1 MLPGFDKY
9 LHPVP
14 ISPFVIPNN
23 LWLAPLAGYSNK
35 PFRLFASRFG
45 AGYAVTEMVSLE
57 GLVRG
62 DRNTWRYID
71 TQDEPFT
78 TIQLF
83 GKSDPAKYY
92 KASRMLQDKIGVQV
106 IDVNFGCPVKKVI
119 RTGAGS
125 SLLREP
131 SSMGDI
137 VKALKDSGV
146 AVSSKIRIGFD
157 SENIEQT
164 VPVLD
169 KAGSDIIIVHGRLAT
184 QFYSGKADWSVIAR
198 AREMTSAVFIANGD
212 ITTPEDAKAI
222 LDQTKADGI
231 MIGRQAVGSPYLF
244 KQIIDYFT
252 LGTYSTYSLEE
263 IKGFMLEFALL
274 FVNLSKKDHI
284 VPVRSALIQYVKNY
298 KNSRE
303 IRHQLSS
310 ILTLTELETIL
321 KTWN

>member
-1 MLPGFDKY
+1 MLSGNEKY
-9 LHPVP
+9 LHPVV
-14 ISPFVIPNN
+14 IKPFVIPNN
-23 LWLAPLAGYSNK
+23 IWLAPLAGYSNK
-35 PFRLFASRFG
+35 PFRLYASRFG

-71 TQDEPFT
+71 IQDEPFT

-83 GKSDPAKYY
+83 GKCDPAKYY
-92 KASRMLQDKIGVQV
+92 KASRLLQERAGVKV
-106 IDVNFGCPVKKVI
+106 IDVNFGCPVRKVI

-157 SENIEQT
+157 TVNIEET

-184 QFYSGKADWSVIAR
+184 QFYSGKADWSAIAR
-198 AREMTSAVFIANGD
+198 ARKMTSAIFIANGD
-212 ITTPEDAKAI
+212 ITTPEDVKAI
-222 LDQTKADGI
+222 LDQTGADGV
-231 MIGRQAVGSPYLF
+231 MIGRHSVGSPYLF
-244 KQIIDYFT
+244 KQIIDFFT
-252 LGTYSTYSLEE
+252 QGTYSAYSLDE
-263 IKGFMLEFALL
+263 IKAFMLEFARL
-274 FVNLSKKDHI
+274 FISLEKRDSI
-284 VPVRSALIQYVKNY
+284 VPVRAALIQYVKNY

-303 IRHQLSS
+303 IRHQISS
-310 ILTLTELETIL
+310 IQTLGELSAIINN
-321 KTWN
+321 WN